1 MKKILYSVVGLMI
14 IVLGI
19 LFFGGRF
26 FVRPPVV
33 VETPTGAS
41 MQCTDESRKAEICT
55 MIYAPVCAKVRV
67 QCIKAP
73 CEPVYETMASIC
85 TACVNPLV
93 ESYTEGECPLVS
105 Q

>member
-1 MKKILYSVVGLMI
+1 MKKILYGTVGLMI
-14 IVLGI
+14 VVLGI

-26 FVRPPVV
+26 FVRPS
-33 VETPTGAS
+33 VETEVPVKTS

-73 CEPVYETMASIC
+73 CEPVYETMASVC
-85 TACVNPLV
+85 TACVNSLV
-93 ESYTEGECPLVS
+93 ESYTEGECSTL
-105 Q
+105 